1 MSPRRTLL
9 FSVLVLLSIAAA
21 FIGGYLTHA
30 ALHPASPFPLLE
42 EAYNL
47 LRNHGL
53 YAPPPAPALEYG
65 AIRGMVQAYGDPYTL
80 FVEPPQNELQNNALN
95 GAFGGVGLTLETT
108 LDGRVVIHPI
118 AGAPAEAAGLLD
130 GDVLTAVDDLTI
142 EADTPLESVQAALRG
157 PEGTTVRLVVR
168 RPPTWTTLE
177 IRLRRAVF
185 DLPSVTWYA
194 DGDEPRLG
202 VVAVH
207 RMAATTADEIRT
219 AVETLSGRGAAHIA
233 LDLRGNGGGLLDS
246 GINSARLFL
255 SGGDIIQQQYRGQ
268 PVETIGVK
276 EPGPLL
282 TTPLVVLVD
291 GGTASAAELLA
302 GALQAHGR
310 APLIGLPTYGK
321 DTLQLLLPLSDGSS
335 LHVTAARWWVPG
347 LEHPIGEGGLQ
358 PDIPVEADEAHPKA
372 WLRAAAAYFFPAGEA
387 P

>member
-1 MSPRRTLL
+1 MSFRRTLL
-9 FSVLVLLSIAAA
+9 FSILVFFAIAAA
-21 FIGGYLTHA
+21 FASGYLTHA

-42 EAYNL
+42 EAYDL
-47 LRNHGL
+47 LRSHGL
-53 YAPPPAPALEYG
+53 YDLPPAPALEYG
-65 AIRGMVQAYGDPYTL
+65 AVRGMVQAYGDPYTL
-80 FVEPPQNELQNNALN
+80 FVEPPQNELQNNELN
-95 GAFGGVGLTLETT
+95 GAFGGAGLTLETT

-118 AGAPAEAAGLLD
+118 PGAPAEAAGLRD
-130 GDVLTAVDDLTI
+130 GDVLIAVDTLNITP
-142 EADTPLESVQAALRG
+142 DTPPENVQAALRG
-157 PEGTTVRLVVR
+157 PEGSLVRLTVQ
-168 RPPTWTTLE
+168 RPPAWTTLE
-177 IRLRRAVF
+177 VSLRRAVF
-185 DLPSVTWYA
+185 DLPSVTWHA

-202 VVAVH
+202 VVVVH
-207 RMAATTADEIRT
+207 RMAATTADEIRA
-219 AVETLSGRGAAHIA
+219 AVAALAERGAAHIA

-246 GINSARLFL
+246 GIASARLFL
-255 SGGDIIQQQYRGQ
+255 SGGEIIRQQYRGQ
-268 PVETIGVK
+268 AVETVSVE

-282 TTPLVVLVD
+282 ATPLAVLVD
-291 GGTASAAELLA
+291 GGTASAAELVA

-372 WLRAAAAYFFPAGEA
+372 WLRAAAAYFFPPENA